1 MFGGI
6 HLVRP
11 DTHIDFMRIHKPFMI
26 LSIVMVLA
34 SIALIGFK
42 GLNYGIDFRGG
53 ILMEVRTSG
62 PADLA
67 GMRGTLSELGL
78 GEVYLQQFGSPQDVL
93 IRLREQE
100 GGEAAQGAAVQK
112 VKDTLGSSVEYR
124 RTEVVGPKVGSEL
137 IWTAVYATLLAMAGI
152 GAYIWFRYE
161 WQFGFN
167 AILATFHDVI
177 TTVGLFSLLGLQF
190 DLASVAAVLTIAGYS
205 VNDKVVV
212 YDRIREELR
221 RYRKLPV
228 SDIINQS
235 INKTLARTTVTG
247 GLTLLSVLAIA
258 LFGGEALRGFA
269 IALSWGIVI
278 GTYSTS
284 FVAAPML
291 IYMHLHGI
299 RSKAAAQAAGQTA
312 DRAAVAAKPK

>member
-11 DTHIDFMRIHKPFMI
+11 DTRIDFMRIHRPLML
-26 LSIVMVLA
+26 LSILMVLA
-34 SIALIGFK
+34 SIVLVATK

-67 GMRGTLSELGL
+67 GMRETLSNLGL
-78 GEVYLQQFGSPQDVL
+78 GEVSLQQFGSPQDVL
-93 IRLREQE
+93 VRLRQQE
-100 GGEAAQGAAVQK
+100 GGDAAQGAAVQK
-112 VKDTLGSSVEYR
+112 VKDTLGTTVEYR

-137 IWTAVYATLLAMAGI
+137 IWKAIYATLLALVGI
-152 GAYIWFRYE
+152 AAYIWFRYE
-161 WQFGFN
+161 WQFGLN

-177 TTVGLFSLLGLQF
+177 TTVGMFSLLGLQF

-205 VNDKVVV
+205 VNDTVVI
-212 YDRIREELR
+212 YDRIRDELR
-221 RYRKLPV
+221 RYKKLPV

-235 INKTLARTTVTG
+235 INKTLARTTVTS

-269 IALSWGIVI
+269 IALIWGILI
-278 GTYSTS
+278 GTYSTI
-284 FVAAPML
+284 FVASPML
-291 IYMHLHGI
+291 IYSNLRGL
-299 RSKAAAQAAGQTA
+299 RAKATGTPADHAAS
-312 DRAAVAAKPK
+312 VPAKPK